1 MDGNL
6 VAAIVGS
13 LVSAFLDV
21 AFKKLTSP
29 EVVNYF
35 KRKNSD
41 PLRKQLNLLL
51 NSADAV
57 LIDAEEKQI
66 TNSAVKKWLDDLKD
80 AVYAADDLL
89 DEIGTEALQSQSKAD
104 FETTKT
110 GPKMVCDF
118 FSKQINSF
126 DTRIHSE
133 LKKILKRLENAMK
146 EKDFFG
152 LKVSAGG
159 LPPPRQLTT
168 ACPEEYGVYGRDVD
182 KEAIFKK
189 LESDGNASG
198 DGISVIPIVGM
209 AGVGKTTLARLVYN
223 DGRIE
228 ANFDIKAWVCVS
240 EKFDNF
246 RIAKTI
252 IEEVTLSNCDI
263 QNLNL
268 LQIKIRESLAGKKF
282 LLVLDDVWNENY
294 IAWDELLRVF
304 KCAAQ
309 KIKIIVTTRSE
320 KVASIICN
328 FPPHHLKQ
336 LSDEDCWSLFEIH
349 AFKNGNSSEYQDL
362 EVIRREIVLKCKGLP
377 LAAKTLGGLLRSKQD
392 QREWI
397 RILES
402 DIWDLSEGESG
413 ILPALRL
420 SYHYLPSYL
429 KQCFA
434 YCSIFPKDYEFS
446 KEELILLW
454 MAEDLLQLYKGNV
467 RMEEIG
473 EQYFDD
479 LVSRSFF
486 QQSSNN
492 QSCFIMH
499 NLVNDLAKSIY
510 GEFCFRLGT
519 DNLCEMTEKTRHLS
533 YFATGFD
540 SVRKF
545 EVSYKAEGLRTFLG
559 LKSSF
564 DQSSPSNKITL
575 KVIDDLLQKFKCLRV
590 LSLSTYQNIKVPESI
605 GTLKHLR
612 YLNLSCTDIRDLPA
626 SVCSLYNLQTL
637 LLRECRSLENLP
649 INMARLV
656 NLRYLDIRGTKLNE
670 MPSQMGK
677 LRSLQNLSTFFVGS
691 KGSSIRELGELQHL
705 SGTLSISNLENV
717 HCTKDAM
724 EVNLKEKKYL
734 SELELK
740 WGWDCINSNNENERN
755 VLEQLRPHT
764 NMKSL
769 TIHCY
774 YGKRFP
780 NWLGDCSFSNMVS
793 LKLYNCE
800 YCSSLPPFGK
810 LPALK
815 ELSIQ
820 GFIGVSRVDRE
831 FYGNDSS
838 TTKPFKSLE
847 TLTFTRMS
855 EWNKWEKI
863 EGDIFSTLR
872 ELRIIDC
879 PQLTGDLPNYLP
891 SLTILE
897 VKNCQQLAY
906 LIDCDKVRLKKL
918 PPSLQSFTI
927 GGCHVSLPTGFLPTT
942 LKSLEICG
950 ILQFSQFSRGYF
962 SPIETLKVQKGFSS
976 LSSLPLELFPNL
988 KRVEMLECEHLQ
1000 SLSTSEGSHQG
1011 LTSLTCLEIRQC
1023 RNFVS
1028 FPSRGL
1034 CARNLRKIEVSDCK
1048 NLKSL
1053 PERMQTLLPSLM
1065 TLRLVRCP
1073 ELESVAN
1080 GSFPSDLQILEICY
1094 CNKFFPCYMQ
1104 WSLHSLHSLKEFII
1118 AYEGNKV
1125 DSFPDE
1131 ALLPP
1136 SLIRFS
1142 ILTFQNLKLLNGKG
1156 LQHLSSLQ
1164 ELSINWCNNLVSL
1177 PEEGWPASLSFLYI
1191 DNCCKLKPWCKK
1203 DKKDWSK
1210 INKKNWS
1217 NIEHIHNIM
1226 IDDVVISQARS

>member
-1 MDGNL
+1 M
-6 VAAIVGS
+6 VAALVVTIAGS
-13 LVSAFLDV
+13 LLSVSLKAAYD
-21 AFKKLTSP
+21 KLTSP
-29 EVVNYF
+29 GVVNYF
-35 KRKNSD
+35 KRKNND
-41 PLRKQLNLLL
+41 LLL
-51 NSADAV
+51 TKLKMLLNFADAV

-66 TNSAVKKWLDDLKD
+66 TNSAVKKWLDDLRD
-80 AVYAADDLL
+80 AVYVADDLL
-89 DEIGTEALQSQSKAD
+89 DDIGTEALVAEFSD
-104 FETTKT
+104 GNE
-110 GPKMVCDF
+110 VCKFLSDTF
-118 FSKQINSF
+118 HPFDNQIKS
-126 DTRIHSE
+126 DLE
-133 LKKILKRLENAMK
+133 KIVERLENAMK
-146 EKDFFG
+146 EKDVLG
-152 LKVSAGG
+152 LRAFAGE
-159 LPPPRQLTT
+159 LPPRQLTT
-168 ACPEEYGVYGRDVD
+168 ACPEEYGVYGRDID
-182 KEAIFKK
+182 KQEIFKK
-189 LESDGNASG
+189 LVSDSNVSG

-223 DGRIE
+223 DKRIK

-240 EKFDNF
+240 EKIDNF

-252 IEEVTLSNCDI
+252 LEEVTFSNCDI

-268 LQIKIRESLAGKKF
+268 LQIKIRESLAGKRF

-294 IAWDELLRVF
+294 VTWDELLRVF
-304 KCAAQ
+304 RCGAQ

-320 KVASIICN
+320 KVASIICH

-336 LSDEDCWSLFEIH
+336 MSDLDCWLLFKIH
-349 AFKNGNSSEYQDL
+349 AFKNENFSEYHDL
-362 EVIRREIVLKCKGLP
+362 EVIGREIANKCKGLP

-392 QREWI
+392 RREWK

-420 SYHYLPSYL
+420 SYHYLPSHL

-434 YCSIFPKDYEFS
+434 YCSIFPKGYEFS

-454 MAEDLLQLYKGNV
+454 MAEDLLQLHKGNV
-467 RMEEIG
+467 SMEEIG

-499 NLVNDLAKSIY
+499 DLVNDLAKSIY
-510 GEFCFRLGT
+510 GEFCFRMDT
-519 DNLCEMTEKTRHLS
+519 DNLCEMTKKTRHLS
-533 YFATGFD
+533 YFITGFD

-575 KVIDDLLQKFKCLRV
+575 TMIDDLLEKFKCLRV
-590 LSLSTYQNIKVPESI
+590 LSLSTYQNIKVPKSI
-605 GTLKHLR
+605 SNLKHLR
-612 YLNLSCTDIRDLPA
+612 YLNLSSTNIQDLPD

-670 MPSQMGK
+670 MPLNMGK
-677 LRSLQNLSTFFVGS
+677 LRSLQNLNTFFVGIN
-691 KGSSIRELGELQHL
+691 GSSIKELGELQHL

-717 HCTKDAM
+717 HRTKDAM
-724 EVNLKEKKYL
+724 EVNLKDKKYL

-740 WGWDCINSNNENERN
+740 WGWGHSNSNNENERN

-769 TIHCY
+769 TIQCY
-774 YGKRFP
+774 CGERFP

-793 LKLYNCE
+793 LKLYNCDN
-800 YCSSLPPFGK
+800 CSSLPPFGK
-810 LPALK
+810 LPSLK

-820 GFIGVSRVDRE
+820 GFIGVSSVDRD

-847 TLTFTRMS
+847 TLTFTGMS
-855 EWNKWEKI
+855 EWKEWVKFER
-863 EGDIFSTLR
+863 DIFPALR
-872 ELRIIDC
+872 ELRIINC
-879 PQLTGDLPNYLP
+879 PKLIGDLPNYLP
-891 SLTILE
+891 SLNVVE
-897 VKNCQQLAY
+897 VSDCQQLAAS
-906 LIDCDKVRLKKL
+906 LPGSLALHELRMINCDKVRLEKL
-918 PPSLQSFTI
+918 PLSLQSFTI
-927 GGCHVSLPTGFLPTT
+927 KGCHKALPTGCLLTT
-942 LKSLEICG
+942 LKSLGICG
-950 ILQFSQFSRGYF
+950 ILQFPTGDSS
-962 SPIETLKVQKGFSS
+962 SIETLKVEGPCS
-976 LSSLPLELFPNL
+976 LVSLPLDSFPKL
-988 KRVEMLECEHLQ
+988 RRVEMSGCEHLQ
-1000 SLSTSEGSHQG
+1000 SLSTSERSHQDH
-1011 LTSLTCLEIRQC
+1011 TSLTCLEITKC
-1023 RNFVS
+1023 SKFVS
-1028 FPSRGL
+1028 FPSKGL
-1034 CARNLRKIEVSDCK
+1034 CAPNLRKIVVSDCK
-1048 NLKSL
+1048 KLKSL
-1053 PERMQTLLPSLM
+1053 PTRMDTLLPSLM
-1065 TLRLVRCP
+1065 TLRLVRCS

-1080 GSFPSDLQILEICY
+1080 GRLPSNLQILEIGY
-1094 CNKFFPCYMQ
+1094 CDNFFPCYMQ
-1104 WSLHSLHSLKEFII
+1104 WSLQSLHSLKEFII
-1118 AYEGNKV
+1118 AYQGDKV

-1131 ALLPP
+1131 ALLPT

-1164 ELSINWCNNLVSL
+1164 ELSINRCNNLVTL
-1177 PEEGWPASLSFLYI
+1177 PAEGWPASLSFLYI
-1191 DNCCKLKPWCKK
+1191 ENCCNLKPWCRKRK
-1203 DKKDWSK
+1203 SDWSK
-1210 INKKNWS
+1210 IDKKSWS
-1217 NIEHIHNIM
+1217 NIAHIHHIEIDNI
-1226 IDDVVISQARS
+1226 VISQPTS